1 MNFKLPTL
9 AYGIDA
15 LEPIISRESIE
26 IHYGRHEQAY
36 IDNMNDMIA
45 GTEYEDMTVEDII
58 LSSDGSLF
66 NNASQAWNHVFYFS
80 SFSPQGRRS
89 PQGPL
94 AQAIERHWETFDNFK
109 EIFEQ
114 TGVSLFGSGWVW
126 LCSDRSG
133 HLGIRAE
140 SNAGNPMTEG
150 LIPLLT
156 FDVWEHAYYIDYR
169 NRRAAHLHNL
179 WQIVDWSIVEERYK
193 F

>member
-1 MNFKLPTL
+1 MNFKLPPL
-9 AYGIDA
+9 AYGMDA
-15 LEPIISRESIE
+15 LEPVISRETIE

-45 GTEYEDMTVEDII
+45 GTDYEDMTVEDII
-58 LSSDGSLF
+58 LSSDGALF
-66 NNASQAWNHVFYFS
+66 NNASQAWNHVFYFT
-80 SFSPQGRRS
+80 SFSPQGRRF
-89 PQGPL
+89 PQGML
-94 AQAIERHWETFDNFK
+94 AQAIARHWETFENFK
-109 EIFEQ
+109 EVFEQ

-126 LCSDRSG
+126 LCCDRSG
-133 HLGIRAE
+133 HLAIRAE
-140 SNAGNPMTEG
+140 ANAGNPMTEG

-179 WQIVDWSIVEERYK
+179 WQIVDWAIVEERYK